1 VDGNQKWKLDTPRI
15 HEHAVIRK
23 FKHRNHKLPLA
34 FLSQPC
40 YNTLGDQTKPKI
52 DGSPKKGPS
61 NMDRKPLPYT
71 ESAEN
76 AGKPRGV
83 RHGLMTGHM
92 EKDVRRQRLDEIV
105 AQYNPDSVSQNNF
118 LVSITEWMLSWYDV
132 LGCNAVDLTNEY
144 RELANVAQSNMD
156 EYLENNPTTDG
167 VEPTGICYA
176 TMQATLRAHRERQ
189 AANEETWQHWNMRRG
204 QLATEVRA
212 FVQDFHSTD
221 H

>member
-1 VDGNQKWKLDTPRI
+1 MN
-15 HEHAVIRK
+15 
-23 FKHRNHKLPLA
+23 
-34 FLSQPC
+34 
-40 YNTLGDQTKPKI
+40 
-52 DGSPKKGPS
+52 
-61 NMDRKPLPYT
+61 RKPLPYT
-71 ESAEN
+71 ESPEN

-83 RHGLMTGHM
+83 RHGLLTGHM
-92 EKDVRRQRLDEIV
+92 EKDARRQRLDEIV
-105 AQYNPDSVSQNNF
+105 AKYNPDSVSQNNF
-118 LVSITEWMLSWYDV
+118 LVSITEWMISWYDV
-132 LGCNAVDLTNEY
+132 LGCNAVDLMNEY

-167 VEPTGICYA
+167 VEPTGICYV

-189 AANEETWQHWNMRRG
+189 AANEETWRHWNMRRG